1 MFSLVSRSISLR
13 NICPHRRLHLSTIYS
28 NQITNKTKPNIA
40 GTNEKTK
47 PSGYDQLYN
56 LFDKE
61 IKQGGVVPIF
71 KRSLLHANHIAVEDG
86 TGEYT
91 HRQILDAS
99 TNLTAE
105 ILAHTSGNKNNL
117 N

>member
-1 MFSLVSRSISLR
+1 M
-13 NICPHRRLHLSTIYS
+13 T
-28 NQITNKTKPNIA
+28 NQTKPNID
-40 GTNEKTK
+40 GTIGTK

-61 IKQGGVVPIF
+61 IQQGGVVPIF
-71 KRSLLHANHIAVEDG
+71 KRSLLYANHIAVEDG

-99 TNLTAE
+99 KKLAAE
-105 ILAHTSGNKNNL
+105 ILAFASGNNL